1 MYASRT
7 LYVKRTCTP
16 GAMLCRRATGDN
28 VRMAFDSESQPR
40 HFLREWRKSKGYSLE
55 TVAERVEALGAEPKF
70 RLADNQDR
78 PRTMTHATLSRIERG
93 IHPYN
98 QVLLEIL
105 AEVYQTSPASLI
117 MRDPLRD
124 DAPWSLAD
132 QVRQLQPAQRA
143 QVAAFIEAITRTA

>member
-1 MYASRT
+1 MFGNLR
-7 LYVKRTCTP
+7 L
-16 GAMLCRRATGDN
+16 GDN
-28 VRMAFDSESQPR
+28 VRMAFDSESQSR
-40 HFLREWRKSKGYSLE
+40 HFLREWRKARGYSLE
-55 TVAERVEALGAEPKF
+55 TVAERVELLGAEPRF
-70 RLADNQDR
+70 RLAEATSK
-78 PRTMTHATLSRIERG
+78 PRSMTHATLSRIERG

-117 MRDPLRD
+117 MRDPMRD

-132 QVRQLQPAQRA
+132 QVRQLEPAQRA